1 MSDSFT
7 AVSGRK
13 VVSQKSAEEL
23 GEVAHIVIDVKRH
36 KVASLIVGKGR
47 KALVVDWDQVSGLG
61 PDAVMVADES
71 ALHAPRDDHES
82 AAADGKLELIGKRA
96 LNDIGND
103 LGELSDVRFDPKT
116 GIIESLVLGDREEA
130 AGSLVGAGSYA
141 AIFQTPRSKPR

>member
-1 MSDSFT
+1 MSDSFS

-13 VVSQKSAEEL
+13 VVSQTSAEEL
-23 GEVAHIVIDVKRH
+23 GDISRIVIDVKLR

-47 KALVVDWDQVSGLG
+47 KALVLDWDQVGGLG

-96 LNDIGND
+96 LNEIGND
-103 LGELSDVRFDPKT
+103 LGELSDVRFDPTT
-116 GIIESLVLGDREEA
+116 GIIESLVLGEREEA
-130 AGSLVGAGSYA
+130 AASLLGAGSYA
-141 AIFQTPRSKPR
+141 AIFQTPAQ

>member
-23 GEVAHIVIDVKRH
+23 GDVAHIVIDVKRR

-47 KALVVDWDQVSGLG
+47 KALVLDWDQVSGLG

-71 ALHAPRDDHES
+71 ALHAPRDDHEN

-96 LNDIGND
+96 LNDVGND

-116 GIIESLVLGDREEA
+116 GIIESLVLGEREEA
-130 AGSLVGAGSYA
+130 AASLLGAGSYA
-141 AIFQTPRSKPR
+141 AIFQTSAQ

>member
-13 VVSQKSAEEL
+13 VVSQTSAEEL
-23 GEVAHIVIDVKRH
+23 GDVAHIVIDVKRH

-47 KALVVDWDQVSGLG
+47 KALVLDWDQVSGLG

-71 ALHAPRDDHES
+71 ALHAPRGDHES

-96 LNDIGND
+96 LNDVGND
-103 LGELSDVRFDPKT
+103 LGEISDVRFDPET
-116 GIIESLVLGDREEA
+116 GIIESLLLGEREQA
-130 AGSLVGAGSYA
+130 AASLLGAGSYA
-141 AIFQTPRSKPR
+141 AIFQT

>member
-23 GEVAHIVIDVKRH
+23 GDVAHIVIDVKRH

-47 KALVVDWDQVSGLG
+47 KALVLDWDQVSGLG

-82 AAADGKLELIGKRA
+82 AAADGRLELIGKRA
-96 LNDIGND
+96 LNDTGND

-116 GIIESLVLGDREEA
+116 GIIESLVLGEREEVA
-130 AGSLVGAGSYA
+130 ASLLGAGSYA
-141 AIFQTPRSKPR
+141 AIFKTSAQ

>member
-13 VVSQKSAEEL
+13 VVSQTSAEEL

-36 KVASLIVGKGR
+36 TVASLIVGKGR
-47 KALVVDWDQVSGLG
+47 KALVLDWDQVSGLG

-71 ALHAPRDDHES
+71 ALHAPRDDHEN

-96 LNDIGND
+96 LNDVGND
-103 LGELSDVRFDPKT
+103 LGEISDVRFDPET
-116 GIIESLVLGDREEA
+116 GIIESLVLGEREEA
-130 AGSLVGAGSYA
+130 PDSLLGAGSYA
-141 AIFQTPRSKPR
+141 AVFGSK

>member
-1 MSDSFT
+1 MSDNFT

-23 GEVAHIVIDVKRH
+23 GDVAHIVIDVKRH

-47 KALVVDWDQVSGLG
+47 NALVLDWDQVGGLG

-71 ALHAPRDDHES
+71 ALHAPRDDHEN
-82 AAADGKLELIGKRA
+82 AAADGKLALIGRRA
-96 LNDIGND
+96 LNDIGSD
-103 LGELSDVRFDPKT
+103 LGEISDVRFDPET

-130 AGSLVGAGSYA
+130 PTSLLGAGSYA
-141 AIFQTPRSKPR
+141 AIFGSK